1 MVIHCLA
8 YVGKLNEPLFVHM
21 DPSSITIDA
30 ATSSISA
37 SVYLESIVHASLD
50 VIEERIARRTQSR
63 GNSGNAVEEMFLGQL
78 FVVEDYRVFAWC
90 SNTQIKTIIVCDIA
104 TVEGSVKDILQQ
116 FYHAYVQSIQ
126 NLFQSAGKPI
136 VLNCSQKLK
145 NHVQQQIRSFNE
157 LNP

>member
-21 DPSSITIDA
+21 DPSTISIDA

-50 VIEERIARRTQSR
+50 VIEERIARRAQSR
-63 GNSGNAVEEMFLGQL
+63 GGNSVEEMFLGQL

-90 SNTQIKTIIVCDIA
+90 SNTHIKTIIVCDIA
-104 TVEGSVKDILQQ
+104 TAEASVKDILQQ
-116 FYHAYVQSIQ
+116 FYHEYVQAIQ
-126 NLFQSAGKPI
+126 NPFQAAGKPI
-136 VLNCSQKLK
+136 ILSCSQKLK
-145 NHVQQQIRSFNE
+145 GHVQQQIRTFNE
-157 LNP
+157 VNS